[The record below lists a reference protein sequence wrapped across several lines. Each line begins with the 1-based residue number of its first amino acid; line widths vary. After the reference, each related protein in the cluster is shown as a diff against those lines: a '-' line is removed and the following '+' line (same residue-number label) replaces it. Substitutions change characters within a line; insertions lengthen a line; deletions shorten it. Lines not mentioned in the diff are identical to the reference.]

1 MSNYTLNEC
10 LDPDEMHVLRFFF
23 FFPERVSALGDKST
37 VHALLSTIYVLFSTV
52 HRLKNIKNM
61 SYGTIHTFKNYFVT
75 VFSIFSFNK
84 NKLYPNGRLIIGG
97 VSSI

>member
-1 MSNYTLNEC
+1 MSVWIQMKCTFC
-10 LDPDEMHVLRFFF
+10 VFFF
-23 FFPERVSALGDKST
+23 FFPERVSSLGDKST
-37 VHALLSTIYVLFSTV
+37 VHALLITIYVLFITV